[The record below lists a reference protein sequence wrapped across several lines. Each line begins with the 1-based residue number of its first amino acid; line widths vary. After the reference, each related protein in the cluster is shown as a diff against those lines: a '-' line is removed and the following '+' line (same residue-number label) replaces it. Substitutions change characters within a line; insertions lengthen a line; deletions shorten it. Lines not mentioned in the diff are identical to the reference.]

1 MGGGFSPNQFG
12 GPRGGYPS
20 FESKMRAVGDNRDPA
35 RIMYALNFY
44 TDLYGDV
51 LRNNRK
57 TVTIRL
63 GNKADKYDTG
73 MVVWITVGPRFGRR
87 QKLYS
92 AILDRVEVKTI
103 AELSPRDIERENPEF
118 RSQDD
123 VIGMLSRIYGDLIT
137 PGHTVTVVYFSRIDE

>member
-1 MGGGFSPNQFG
+1 
-12 GPRGGYPS
+12 
-20 FESKMRAVGDNRDPA
+20 
-35 RIMYALNFY
+35 MYALNFY
-44 TDLYGDV
+44 SDLYGDV

-63 GNKADKYDTG
+63 GDKSDKYEPG
-73 MVVWITVGPRFGRR
+73 MIVWVTIGPRFGRR

-137 PGHTVTVVYFSRIDE
+137 HEQRVTVVYFSRVDE

>member
-1 MGGGFSPNQFG
+1 
-12 GPRGGYPS
+12 
-20 FESKMRAVGDNRDPA
+20 
-35 RIMYALNFY
+35 MYALNFY
-44 TDLYGDV
+44 SPVVADQ

-63 GNKADKYDTG
+63 GDKSDKYKTG
-73 MVVWITVGPRFGRR
+73 MIVWITVGPRFGRR
-87 QKLYS
+87 QKMYA

-123 VIGMLSRIYGDLIT
+123 VIAVLSRIYGDFIT
-137 PGHTVTVVYFSRIDE
+137 PENRVTVIYFSRVDE

>member
-1 MGGGFSPNQFG
+1 MF
-12 GPRGGYPS
+12 
-20 FESKMRAVGDNRDPA
+20 
-35 RIMYALNFY
+35 ALNFY
-44 TDLYGDV
+44 SDLYGDV

-63 GNKADKYDTG
+63 GDKSEKYQTG
-73 MVVWITVGPRFGRR
+73 MIVWVTIGPRFGRR

-118 RSQDD
+118 RNQDD
-123 VIGMLSRIYGDLIT
+123 IINVLSRIYGDLVTPDLRIT
-137 PGHTVTVVYFSRIDE
+137 VIYFSRVDE

>member
-1 MGGGFSPNQFG
+1 
-12 GPRGGYPS
+12 
-20 FESKMRAVGDNRDPA
+20 
-35 RIMYALNFY
+35 MYALNFY
-44 TDLYGDV
+44 SDLYGDV

-63 GNKADKYDTG
+63 GNKSAKYDTG
-73 MVVWITVGPRFGRR
+73 MLVWITVGPRFGRR
-87 QKLYS
+87 QKMYT

-123 VIGMLSRIYGDLIT
+123 VIATLSRIYGDLIT
-137 PGHTVTVVYFSRIDE
+137 PSHTVTVIYFSRVDE

>member
-1 MGGGFSPNQFG
+1 MRFSGLYAING
-12 GPRGGYPS
+12 I
-20 FESKMRAVGDNRDPA
+20 ETA
-35 RIMYALNFY
+35 MYALNFY
-44 TDLYGDV
+44 SDLYGDV

-63 GNKADKYDTG
+63 GDKSDKYRTG
-73 MVVWITVGPRFGRR
+73 MVVWVTIGPRFGRR

-123 VIGMLSRIYGDLIT
+123 VIATLSRIYGDLIT
-137 PGHTVTVVYFSRIDE
+137 PENRVTVVYFSRIDE